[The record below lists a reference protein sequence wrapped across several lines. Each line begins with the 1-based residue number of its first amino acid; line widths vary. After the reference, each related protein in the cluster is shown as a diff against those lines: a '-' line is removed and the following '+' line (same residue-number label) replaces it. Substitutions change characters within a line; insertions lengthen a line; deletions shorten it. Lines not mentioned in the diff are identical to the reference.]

1 MRLATAAQM
10 REMDRRAIEEEGIPA
25 LALMEHAARAVA
37 DTVTGLA
44 FTTVDRV
51 LDYIKKNSF

>member
-1 MRLATAAQM
+1 M
-10 REMDRRAIEEEGIPA
+10 RERKDLCATLTDAATGRIAIYYGC
-25 LALMEHAARAVA
+25 A

>member
-1 MRLATAAQM
+1 MCR
-10 REMDRRAIEEEGIPA
+10 RRAECNLP
-25 LALMEHAARAVA
+25 LRHLTDAATGRIAMYYGCA

>member
-1 MRLATAAQM
+1 MIKRN
-10 REMDRRAIEEEGIPA
+10 DGISKD
-25 LALMEHAARAVA
+25 